1 MTIDAT
7 GSEAAGFEAAGFEE
21 QLAEGAAVPTDG
33 WDFSWFAGR
42 ATEER
47 PGWGYVGLCGERLGR
62 AGAALDVDTGGGE
75 VFAEALGRA
84 GRVPAVVRATE
95 GWAPN
100 HRLAAAA
107 LAPFGGEVALV
118 DAAGPRLPFDDGTF
132 DLVTS
137 RHPVSFPYREAAR
150 VLAPGGTLLVQE
162 VGAGSNRALYE
173 FLMGPQENHDAG
185 YVDALRA
192 RVTGAGLDV
201 VRVEDALTRVEFFDL
216 AAVVHFL
223 RKVLWT
229 VPDFAVDRYRDR
241 LRALYDH
248 IAEHGSFVC
257 HSRRTLVEARR
268 A

>member
-1 MTIDAT
+1 MTFD
-7 GSEAAGFEAAGFEE
+7 EE
-21 QLAEGAAVPTDG
+21 IAEGLAVPTDG

-47 PGWGYVGLCGERLGR
+47 PGWGYVRLCAERLGTVD
-62 AGAALDVDTGGGE
+62 AVLDVDTGGGE

-84 GRVPAVVRATE
+84 TRVPRTVRATE

-100 HRLAAAA
+100 HVLASAA
-107 LAPFGGEVALV
+107 LAPFGGVVSRVDDVA
-118 DAAGPRLPFDDGTF
+118 APLPFDDGTF
-132 DLVTS
+132 GLVLS
-137 RHPVSFPYREAAR
+137 RHPVSFPYAEAAR

-173 FLMGPQENHDAG
+173 FLMGPQEDRDAEYLDG
-185 YVDALRA
+185 LGAVVA
-192 RVTGAGLDV
+192 GAGLDV
-201 VRVEDALTRVEFFDL
+201 VRLQDALTRVEFFDL

-229 VPDFAVDRYRDR
+229 VPDFTVERYRDR
-241 LRALYDH
+241 LRDLHDH